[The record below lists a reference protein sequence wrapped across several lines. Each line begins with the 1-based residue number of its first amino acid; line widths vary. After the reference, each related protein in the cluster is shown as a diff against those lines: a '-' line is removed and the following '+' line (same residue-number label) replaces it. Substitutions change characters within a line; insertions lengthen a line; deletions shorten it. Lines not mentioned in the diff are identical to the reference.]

1 MRREDNAT
9 LVRDSFYHR
18 VHSGTGLFFT
28 SEEVV
33 MVCVFSGSNIIECR
47 YTPGVEK
54 VTLISTSLEV
64 NDTFEFLFQDLRE
77 REKQVIALRLEGLSL
92 RAIGRSKGFRC
103 TAERIRQLELKAI
116 QRMQKKLSLEI
127 KGAI

>member
-1 MRREDNAT
+1 LRREDNAT

-77 REKQVIALRLEGLSL
+77 REKQVIALRSL